1 LLKKGVEQMPQ
12 NIKMSWI
19 LGFFVILAAQTLAQ
33 TPPTEAR
40 IKKDLMNP
48 GVIEIIIRGKG
59 SFEKFV
65 TNGAVVNE
73 YYRSVTVRRKTDKPG
88 ITLDVLGDVV
98 YRLIGGR
105 WVYRTMRL
113 AGNTYGG
120 IKNPTVAELNKLVE
134 KMQLKDIHN
143 LWEYHFIGE
152 IESIKIYSYPKWEWH
167 TPNSV
172 SFNVVMVHSMIYS
185 GGSYNGEPQESA
197 SPDVFVDRVE
207 RIQRWR
213 IYRDDEKQPWKSATA
228 TEFGNISSMMRD
240 ENNNSIP
247 RLKLLGRKKMS
258 SKQADNMPRP
268 TKIPFITE

>member
-1 LLKKGVEQMPQ
+1 MSKILLT
-12 NIKMSWI
+12 I
-19 LGFFVILAAQTLAQ
+19 LGFLVIFTAETFAQ
-33 TPPTEAR
+33 TPPSEAQ

-48 GVIEIIIRGKG
+48 GVIAIIIRGKG

-88 ITLDVLGDVV
+88 VTLDVLGDVV

-105 WVYRTMRL
+105 WVFRKFRL
-113 AGNTYGG
+113 GANQYGG
-120 IKNPTVAELNKLVE
+120 ITNPTVAELNKLVE
-134 KMQLKDIHN
+134 KMELRDVHN
-143 LWEYHFIGE
+143 QWEYYFVGE
-152 IESIKIYSYPKWEWH
+152 IESLKISAFPRWEWH

-172 SFNVVMVHSMIYS
+172 SFNVVMVHSMIYN
-185 GGSYNGEPQESA
+185 GGSYNGEASESA

-228 TEFGNISSMMRD
+228 TDFGNIGELMRD
-240 ENNNSIP
+240 ENNKSIP
-247 RLKLLGRKKMS
+247 KMKLLGRKKVS
-258 SKQADNMPRP
+258 RAQADKMPSP
-268 TKIPFITE
+268 TKVPLFTE